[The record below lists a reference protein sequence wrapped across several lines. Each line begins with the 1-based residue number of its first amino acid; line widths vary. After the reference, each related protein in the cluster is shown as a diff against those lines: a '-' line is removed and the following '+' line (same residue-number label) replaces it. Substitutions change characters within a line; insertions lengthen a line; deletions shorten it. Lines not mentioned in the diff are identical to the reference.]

1 MVDEVKTTRTEI
13 VHDALRADILNGD
26 ILPGVRLRIAEL
38 GARFGV
44 SLSVVREALTRLAEQ
59 NIVVANPQ
67 RGFNVV
73 SLSREDLEDITRVR
87 TQIEPLALRDSI
99 EHGGIA
105 WEALVVST
113 HHTLERTPVHCE
125 DGRVNPEWLEV
136 HRNFHQ
142 ALLSGCGSP
151 RLQMIA
157 NSLRDGAELYRV
169 WSTTIAHDDERDLAA
184 EHRAIMDAALSG
196 NVETAVTELTAHIT
210 RTTAAL
216 LTCTQT
222 EASAAADA
230 VKSDR

>member
-1 MVDEVKTTRTEI
+1 MADEVKTTRTEI

-59 NIVVANPQ
+59 NIVVAHPQ

-113 HHTLERTPVHCE
+113 HHTLERTPVHRE
-125 DGRVNPEWLEV
+125 DGRINPEWLEV

-151 RLQMIA
+151 RLQAIA

-210 RTTAAL
+210 RTTSAL
-216 LTCTQT
+216 LMCTQA
-222 EASAAADA
+222 EASSAADA